1 MSPAEARRHCFRNA
15 IEHVHLGHRAAMGPG
30 MPQGY
35 ERNLRRIHV
44 SRIVSTSVCQ
54 SVGPDPILAE
64 RGVTARD
71 GRRATADG
79 RSDLPRVSRRWLSGL
94 V

>member
-54 SVGPDPILAE
+54 SVLTPFSLSVESLPETGGERPPTAE
-64 RGVTARD
+64 
-71 GRRATADG
+71 ATC
-79 RSDLPRVSRRWLSGL
+79 PE
-94 V
+94 